1 VLIEKRIH
9 SKIDRLVAQKSE
21 NQSWPTL
28 QDVQLVL
35 TYPQGDSGAVITYVI
50 VTVNQISAA
59 GRGYITGG
67 GVGQTCIQIV
77 IEGQSTS

>member
-1 VLIEKRIH
+1 
-9 SKIDRLVAQKSE
+9 VAQKSE

-35 TYPQGDSGAVITYVI
+35 TYPQSGSGAVVTYVI
-50 VTVNQISAA
+50 VTVNQNSAA

-67 GVGQTCIQIV
+67 GVGQRYIQIV
-77 IEGQSTS
+77 IEGQSTSYFNYSAQIYGY